1 MVLSLSL
8 PETTPTVHQLPIPL
22 GLSDSD
28 AGRVREALASSR
40 SPATRRACASQ
51 WRMFSAWAE
60 ARELSIL
67 PADPSAVAAYLTE
80 RAGSGVSISTVQ
92 LSRAAI
98 AAAHVDANLEDPCAH
113 PGVRRTMAGL
123 SRMFGR
129 PPMQATPLTSDVAA
143 AIRAT
148 ARRPRP
154 LPSGRM
160 ETESTAERRGLVDI
174 ALVSVMRDA
183 LLRRSEASDLMWN
196 DVERMADG
204 TGRLTVRR
212 SKTDQT
218 SEGKVLYLSFR
229 AMADLDA
236 IRPAEAK
243 HGHVAVFSLSSSQIG
258 RRIPRSCEV
267 AGFPGAYS
275 GHSPR
280 VGMAQDLAA
289 NGAELP
295 ALMEAGRWESPTMP
309 ARYTRSQAA
318 ERGAVANYHSGR

>member
-1 MVLSLSL
+1 MAHSLS
-8 PETTPTVHQLPIPL
+8 ETTPTVHQLPIPP

-40 SPATRRACASQ
+40 SPATRRAYASQ
-51 WRMFSAWAE
+51 WRMFSVWAE
-60 ARELSIL
+60 ARELSSL
-67 PADPSAVAAYLTE
+67 PAESSVVAAYLTE

-98 AAAHVDANLEDPCAH
+98 AAAHADANLEDPCSH

-123 SRMFGR
+123 SRVFGK
-129 PPMQATPLTSDVAA
+129 PPLQATPLTSDVSA

-160 ETESTAERRGLVDI
+160 ESESTAERRGLVEI
-174 ALVSVMRDA
+174 ALVCVMRDA
-183 LLRRSEASDLMWN
+183 LLRRSEASDLVWN
-196 DVERMADG
+196 DVERMGDG

-218 SEGKVLYLSFR
+218 SEGKVLYLSAR
-229 AMADLDA
+229 SMGDLDA
-236 IRPAEAK
+236 IRPADPNP
-243 HGHVAVFSLSSSQIG
+243 GHITIFGLSSSQIG
-258 RRIPRSCEV
+258 RRIARCCEV

-318 ERGAVANYHSGR
+318 ERGAVAKYYSGR

>member
-1 MVLSLSL
+1 MADASPQTSPSVQ
-8 PETTPTVHQLPIPL
+8 QLPIPP
-22 GLSDSD
+22 GLVAEDV
-28 AGRVREALASSR
+28 GRVQEALESSR
-40 SPATRRACASQ
+40 SPATRRAYASQ
-51 WRMFSAWAE
+51 WRMFTTWTE
-60 ARELSIL
+60 ARGLSNL
-67 PADPSAVAAYLTE
+67 PAEPSVAAAYLTE
-80 RAGSGVSISTVQ
+80 RAGSGVAVATVQ

-98 AAAHVDANLEDPCAH
+98 AAAHSGANLEDPCAH
-113 PGVRRTMAGL
+113 PGVRRTMSGL
-123 SRMFGR
+123 SRMFGK
-129 PPMQATPLTSDVAA
+129 PPLQASPLTSDVAA

-148 ARRPRP
+148 ARRPRR

-160 ETESTAERRGLVDI
+160 ESESTAERRGLVDI

-183 LLRRSEASDLMWN
+183 LLRRSEASALVWN

-218 SEGKVLYLSFR
+218 SEGKMLYLS
-229 AMADLDA
+229 AASMADLEA
-236 IRPAEAK
+236 VRPDGND
-243 HGHVAVFSLSSSQIG
+243 HGHRAVFGLSSSQIG
-258 RRIPRSCEV
+258 RRIARSCEA

-318 ERGAVANYHSGR
+318 ERGAVAKYYARR

>member
-1 MVLSLSL
+1 MADTLT
-8 PETTPTVHQLPIPL
+8 ETTSTIQQLPIPP
-22 GLSDSD
+22 GLDVAD
-28 AGRVREALASSR
+28 VGRVQEALASSR
-40 SPATRRACASQ
+40 SPATRRAYASQ
-51 WRMFSAWAE
+51 WRMFTTWTG
-60 ARELSIL
+60 ARGLSSL
-67 PADPSAVAAYLTE
+67 PAEPSAVAAYLTD

-98 AAAHVDANLEDPCAH
+98 AAAHLDANLEDPCAH

-123 SRMFGR
+123 SRMLGR
-129 PPMQATPLTSDVAA
+129 PPLQATPLTSDVAA

-160 ETESTAERRGLVDI
+160 ESALTAERRGLVDI

-183 LLRRSEASDLMWN
+183 LLRRSEASALVWN
-196 DVERMADG
+196 DVERVADG

-218 SEGKVLYLSFR
+218 SEGKMLYLS
-229 AMADLDA
+229 ATSMADMAA
-236 IRPAEAK
+236 IRPAEPSY
-243 HGHVAVFSLSSSQIG
+243 GHMSVFGLSSSQIG
-258 RRIPRSCEV
+258 RRIARSCET

-318 ERGAVANYHSGR
+318 ERGAVAKYYARR

>member
-1 MVLSLSL
+1 MADTLLQ
-8 PETTPTVHQLPIPL
+8 TTPTAHRLPLPP
-22 GLSDSD
+22 GLTDTD

-40 SPATRRACASQ
+40 SPATRRAYASQ
-51 WRMFSAWAE
+51 WKMFSAWAA
-60 ARELSIL
+60 ARELSTL

-80 RAGSGVSISTVQ
+80 RADSGVAIATVQ

-98 AAAHVDANLEDPCAH
+98 AAAHLDANMEDPCSH
-113 PGVRRTMAGL
+113 PGVRRTMSGL
-123 SRMFGR
+123 SRMIAR
-129 PPMQATPLTSDVAA
+129 PPSQATPLTRDVAV

-148 ARRPRP
+148 ARRPRR

-160 ETESTAERRGLVDI
+160 ETESRAEWRGLVDI
-174 ALVSVMRDA
+174 ALVSVMRDG
-183 LLRRSEASDLMWN
+183 LLRRSEASALVWD
-196 DVERMADG
+196 DIDRMPNG
-204 TGRLTVRR
+204 TGRLTVRQ

-218 SEGKVLYLSFR
+218 AEGKVLYLSST
-229 AMADLDA
+229 AMSDLDA
-236 IRPAEAK
+236 LRPEATA
-243 HGHVAVFSLSSSQIG
+243 HGQTRVFRLSASQIG
-258 RRIPRSCEV
+258 RRLARSCEF

-318 ERGAVANYHSGR
+318 ERGAVAQYYNGR

>member
-1 MVLSLSL
+1 
-8 PETTPTVHQLPIPL
+8 
-22 GLSDSD
+22 
-28 AGRVREALASSR
+28 
-40 SPATRRACASQ
+40 
-51 WRMFSAWAE
+51 
-60 ARELSIL
+60 
-67 PADPSAVAAYLTE
+67 
-80 RAGSGVSISTVQ
+80 
-92 LSRAAI
+92 
-98 AAAHVDANLEDPCAH
+98 
-113 PGVRRTMAGL
+113 MAGL

-129 PPMQATPLTSDVAA
+129 PSMQATPLTSDVAA

-154 LPSGRM
+154 LPIGTNGVRVDRGATRARGHRAGLNHEGRAPA
-160 ETESTAERRGLVDI
+160 TFRGL
-174 ALVSVMRDA
+174 ALV
-183 LLRRSEASDLMWN
+183 WN

-218 SEGKVLYLSFR
+218 SEGKVLYLSAR
-229 AMADLDA
+229 SMADLDA
-236 IRPAEAK
+236 IRPADAK

-258 RRIPRSCEV
+258 RRIARSCEV

-318 ERGAVANYHSGR
+318 ERGAVANYHGGR

>member
-1 MVLSLSL
+1 MADTLT
-8 PETTPTVHQLPIPL
+8 ETTSTIQQLPIPP
-22 GLSDSD
+22 GLDVAD
-28 AGRVREALASSR
+28 VGRVQEALASSR
-40 SPATRRACASQ
+40 SPATRRAYASQ

-60 ARELSIL
+60 GRELSVL
-67 PADPSAVAAYLTE
+67 PADPSAVAAYLTD

-98 AAAHVDANLEDPCAH
+98 AAAHLDANLDDPCAH
-113 PGVRRTMAGL
+113 PGVRRTMSGL

-154 LPSGRM
+154 FPSGRM
-160 ETESTAERRGLVDI
+160 ESESTAERRGLVDI

-183 LLRRSEASDLMWN
+183 LLRRSEASDLVWN

-204 TGRLTVRR
+204 TGRLTVRH

-218 SEGKVLYLSFR
+218 SDGKVLYLSFR
-229 AMADLDA
+229 TMADLDA
-236 IRPAEAK
+236 TRSADAK

-258 RRIPRSCEV
+258 RRIARSCEI

-318 ERGAVANYHSGR
+318 ERGAVAKYYSGR

>member
-1 MVLSLSL
+1 MADAPTQTS
-8 PETTPTVHQLPIPL
+8 PTVQQLPIPP
-22 GLSDSD
+22 GLVAEDV
-28 AGRVREALASSR
+28 GWVNEALASSR
-40 SPATRRACASQ
+40 SPATRRAYASQ
-51 WRMFSAWAE
+51 WRMFTAWTE
-60 ARELSIL
+60 ARGLSSQ
-67 PADPSAVAAYLTE
+67 PAEPSLVAAYLTE
-80 RAGSGVSISTVQ
+80 RAGSGVSISTVH

-98 AAAHVDANLEDPCAH
+98 AASHLDANLDDPCAH

-129 PPMQATPLTSDVAA
+129 PPLQATPLTSDVSA

-160 ETESTAERRGLVDI
+160 ESESTAERRGLVDI

-183 LLRRSEASDLMWN
+183 LLRRSEASDLVWN

-218 SEGKVLYLSFR
+218 SEGKVLYLS
-229 AMADLDA
+229 AASMAGMDA
-236 IRPAEAK
+236 IHPAEPS
-243 HGHVAVFSLSSSQIG
+243 HRHMSVFALSSSQIG
-258 RRIPRSCEV
+258 RRIARSCEV

-318 ERGAVANYHSGR
+318 ERGAVAKYYNGR

>member
-1 MVLSLSL
+1 
-8 PETTPTVHQLPIPL
+8 
-22 GLSDSD
+22 
-28 AGRVREALASSR
+28 
-40 SPATRRACASQ
+40 
-51 WRMFSAWAE
+51 
-60 ARELSIL
+60 
-67 PADPSAVAAYLTE
+67 
-80 RAGSGVSISTVQ
+80 
-92 LSRAAI
+92 
-98 AAAHVDANLEDPCAH
+98 
-113 PGVRRTMAGL
+113 
-123 SRMFGR
+123 
-129 PPMQATPLTSDVAA
+129 
-143 AIRAT
+143 
-148 ARRPRP
+148 
-154 LPSGRM
+154 M
-160 ETESTAERRGLVDI
+160 EI

-183 LLRRSEASDLMWN
+183 LLRRSEASALVWN

-229 AMADLDA
+229 TMADLDA

-243 HGHVAVFSLSSSQIG
+243 HGHVAAFRLSSSQIG
-258 RRIPRSCEV
+258 RRIARSCEV

-289 NGAELP
+289 NEAELP

-318 ERGAVANYHSGR
+318 ERGAVANYHGGR

>member
-1 MVLSLSL
+1 MADTLTETQPAVHRL
-8 PETTPTVHQLPIPL
+8 PLPP
-22 GLSDSD
+22 GLTDAD

-40 SPATRRACASQ
+40 SPATRRAYASQ

-60 ARELSIL
+60 ERGLSTL
-67 PADPSAVAAYLTE
+67 PADPPAVAAYLTE
-80 RAGSGVSISTVQ
+80 RADSGVSIATVQ

-98 AAAHVDANLEDPCAH
+98 AAAHLDANLEDPCAS
-113 PGVRRTMAGL
+113 PGVRRTVSGL
-123 SRMFGR
+123 SRMLAR
-129 PPMQATPLTSDVAA
+129 PPSQATPLNRDVAV

-148 ARRPRP
+148 ARRPRQ

-174 ALVSVMRDA
+174 ALVSVMRDG
-183 LLRRSEASDLMWN
+183 LLRRSEASALVWD
-196 DVERMADG
+196 DIERMPNG
-204 TGRLTVRR
+204 TGRLTVRH

-218 SEGKVLYLSFR
+218 SEGKVLYLSS
-229 AMADLDA
+229 ATMTDLEA
-236 IRPAEAK
+236 IRPGAHP
-243 HGHVAVFSLSSSQIG
+243 HGGTGVFRLSSSQLG
-258 RRIPRSCEV
+258 RRIAQACDT

-289 NGAELP
+289 SGAELP

-318 ERGAVANYHSGR
+318 ERGAVAQYYNGR

>member
-1 MVLSLSL
+1 MAHTLS
-8 PETTPTVHQLPIPL
+8 ETTPTVHQLPIPP

-40 SPATRRACASQ
+40 SPATRRAYASQ

-67 PADPSAVAAYLTE
+67 PADPSSVAAYLTD
-80 RAGSGVSISTVQ
+80 RADSGVSISTVQ

-98 AAAHVDANLEDPCAH
+98 AAAHLDANLEDPCAH

-129 PPMQATPLTSDVAA
+129 PSMQATPLTSDVAA

-154 LPSGRM
+154 FPSGRM
-160 ETESTAERRGLVDI
+160 ESESTAERRGLVDI
-174 ALVSVMRDA
+174 ALVSIMRDA
-183 LLRRSEASDLMWN
+183 LLRRSEASTLVWN

-218 SEGKVLYLSFR
+218 SEGKVLYLSAR
-229 AMADLDA
+229 SMADLDA
-236 IRPAEAK
+236 IRPADAK

-258 RRIPRSCEV
+258 RRIARSCEV

-318 ERGAVANYHSGR
+318 ERGAVANYHGGR

>member
-1 MVLSLSL
+1 MADAPTQTS
-8 PETTPTVHQLPIPL
+8 PTVQQLPIPP
-22 GLSDSD
+22 GLVAEDV
-28 AGRVREALASSR
+28 GRVQEALASSR
-40 SPATRRACASQ
+40 SPATRRAYASQ
-51 WRMFSAWAE
+51 WRMFTTWTE
-60 ARELSIL
+60 ARGLSSL
-67 PADPSAVAAYLTE
+67 PAEPSVVAAYLTE
-80 RAGSGVSISTVQ
+80 RAGSGVSVATVQ

-98 AAAHVDANLEDPCAH
+98 AAAHSDANLDDPCAH
-113 PGVRRTMAGL
+113 PGVRRTMSGL

-129 PPMQATPLTSDVAA
+129 PPLQASPLTSDVAA

-148 ARRPRP
+148 ARRPRR

-160 ETESTAERRGLVDI
+160 ESESTAERRGMVDI
-174 ALVSVMRDA
+174 ALVSVMRDG
-183 LLRRSEASDLMWN
+183 LLRRSEASDLVWS
-196 DVERMADG
+196 DIERMADG

-212 SKTDQT
+212 SKTDQV
-218 SEGKVLYLSFR
+218 SEGKVLYLS
-229 AMADLDA
+229 AASMAGMDA
-236 IRPAEAK
+236 IRPAEPS
-243 HGHVAVFSLSSSQIG
+243 HRHMSVFALSGSQIG
-258 RRIPRSCEV
+258 RRIARSCEV

-318 ERGAVANYHSGR
+318 ERGAVAKYHARR

>member
-1 MVLSLSL
+1 
-8 PETTPTVHQLPIPL
+8 
-22 GLSDSD
+22 
-28 AGRVREALASSR
+28 
-40 SPATRRACASQ
+40 
-51 WRMFSAWAE
+51 MFSAWAE
-60 ARELSIL
+60 GRGLSSL
-67 PADPSAVAAYLTE
+67 PAAPSGVAAYLTE
-80 RAGSGVSISTVQ
+80 RASSGVSIPTVQ

-98 AAAHVDANLEDPCAH
+98 AAAHLDANLEDPCAH

-129 PPMQATPLTSDVAA
+129 PPLQAIPLTSDVAA

-154 LPSGRM
+154 FPSGRR
-160 ETESTAERRGLVDI
+160 ESESTAERRGLVDI

-183 LLRRSEASDLMWN
+183 LLRRSEASALVWN
-196 DVERMADG
+196 DMERMADG

-218 SEGKVLYLSFR
+218 SEGKVLYLSTTS
-229 AMADLDA
+229 MADIDA
-236 IRPAEAK
+236 IRPAEPS
-243 HGHVAVFSLSSSQIG
+243 HGHMSVFGLSSSQIG
-258 RRIPRSCEV
+258 RRIARSCEV
-267 AGFPGAYS
+267 AGFAGAYS

-318 ERGAVANYHSGR
+318 ERGAVAKYHARR

>member
-1 MVLSLSL
+1 MADTLT
-8 PETTPTVHQLPIPL
+8 ETTSTIQQLPIPP
-22 GLSDSD
+22 GLDVAD
-28 AGRVREALASSR
+28 VGRVQEALASSR
-40 SPATRRACASQ
+40 SPATRRAYASQ

-60 ARELSIL
+60 GRELSVL
-67 PADPSAVAAYLTE
+67 PADPSAVAAYLTD

-98 AAAHVDANLEDPCAH
+98 AAAHLDANLEDPCAH
-113 PGVRRTMAGL
+113 PGVRRTMSGL
-123 SRMFGR
+123 SRMFGK
-129 PPMQATPLTSDVAA
+129 PPQQATPLTSDVAA

-160 ETESTAERRGLVDI
+160 ESESTAERRGLVDI

-183 LLRRSEASDLMWN
+183 LLRRSEASALVWN

-212 SKTDQT
+212 SKTDQN
-218 SEGKVLYLSFR
+218 SEGKMLYLS
-229 AMADLDA
+229 AASMADLEA
-236 IRPAEAK
+236 IRPGDSSRGDMK
-243 HGHVAVFSLSSSQIG
+243 VFGLSSSQIG
-258 RRIPRSCEV
+258 RRIARSCETG
-267 AGFPGAYS
+267 GFPGAYS

-318 ERGAVANYHSGR
+318 ERGAVAKYYARR

>member
-1 MVLSLSL
+1 MADAPTQTS
-8 PETTPTVHQLPIPL
+8 PTVQQLPIPP
-22 GLSDSD
+22 GLVAEDV
-28 AGRVREALASSR
+28 GRVNEALASSR
-40 SPATRRACASQ
+40 SPATRRAYASQ
-51 WRMFSAWAE
+51 WRMFTAWTE
-60 ARELSIL
+60 ARGLSSQ
-67 PADPSAVAAYLTE
+67 PAEPSLVAAYLTE
-80 RAGSGVSISTVQ
+80 RAGSGVSISTVH

-98 AAAHVDANLEDPCAH
+98 AASHLDANLDDPCAH

-129 PPMQATPLTSDVAA
+129 PPLQATPLTSDVSA

-160 ETESTAERRGLVDI
+160 ESESTAERRGLVDI

-183 LLRRSEASDLMWN
+183 LLRRSEASDLVWN

-218 SEGKVLYLSFR
+218 SEGKVLYLS
-229 AMADLDA
+229 AASMAGMDA
-236 IRPAEAK
+236 IRPAEPS
-243 HGHVAVFSLSSSQIG
+243 HRHMSVFALSSSQIG
-258 RRIPRSCEV
+258 RRIARSCEV

-318 ERGAVANYHSGR
+318 ERGAVAKYYNGR